1 MSRPWAEAHV
11 GRFQELCRIPSPS
24 LAEAAVAKLLTS
36 QLDSLGI
43 AWKADEA
50 GTQLGGDQ
58 GNILCLIP
66 GVDDSR
72 RVLLAA
78 HLDTVPPGDVIA
90 PVLSEGSW
98 RNSGDGIL
106 GVDNKAAVAALL
118 TAAAVWAESPPAV
131 SVVLAFTV
139 AEEISLLGS
148 RALALTPEKYT
159 CGFVFDHPTP
169 IGSWVAVSPAHHR
182 LELVFIGRASH
193 AGVDPEGGA
202 SAISAATDALASI
215 KFGRI
220 DEETTTNAGTI
231 HGGSAINVVPAQCTV
246 VCEVRSMNESTLVE
260 ETKKIIDATHGG
272 AQKYGCSVDVVVTPS
287 FRGYRHDESHI
298 GVLAAD
304 KALTAIG
311 IQPEAIASAGGS
323 DANVFEEMGIPTL
336 NLGDGSTG
344 THTPDEQI
352 TNEDLLRLVE
362 LVLGLPAAVADAASG

>member
-24 LAEAAVAKLLTS
+24 LSEGAVAKLLTD
-36 QLDSLGI
+36 QLDSFGI
-43 AWKADEA
+43 AWKEDDA
-50 GTQLGGDQ
+50 GSQLGGDQ

-66 GVDDSR
+66 GTDDSR
-72 RVLLAA
+72 RVLFAA
-78 HLDTVPPGDVIA
+78 HLDTVPPGNVIA
-90 PVLSEGSW
+90 PELSEGSW

-118 TAAAVWAESPPAV
+118 TAASVWAKVPPPV

-148 RALALTPEKYT
+148 RALALTPERYT

-169 IGSWVAVSPAHHR
+169 IGTWVAVSPTHHR

-193 AGVDPEGGA
+193 AGVNPEGGA
-202 SAISAATDALASI
+202 SAVSAAADALASI
-215 KFGRI
+215 NFGRI

-246 VCEVRSMNESTLVE
+246 VCEVRSMNEGTLVE
-260 ETKKIIDATHGG
+260 ESRKIIDAAHRG

-304 KALTAIG
+304 KALDALG

-323 DANVFEEMGIPTL
+323 DANVFEEMGIATL

-352 TNEDLLRLVE
+352 TNEDLLTLAE
-362 LVLGLPAAVADAASG
+362 LVLGLPAAVVAATAG